1 MKGGVIQ
8 NDRQKIKNLRRNS
21 LLTTFGESYARALHT
36 CVRDPD
42 PTRRPRL
49 TRRRPGCS
57 LLAMNAALDLAAA
70 VRFAYQTD
78 KPLTE
83 HARFVLIALAFLE
96 FIEDDD
102 AVTYDKLVKTTGLSL
117 ATIYRA
123 VNSLRDREFVL
134 NKRRSILTI
143 NKSIL

>member
-1 MKGGVIQ
+1 MKGGFGHF
-8 NDRQKIKNLRRNS
+8 DRQKIKNLRRTLSS
-21 LLTTFGESYARALHT
+21 LRSERVTRARAH
-36 CVRDPD
+36 VRARPD
-42 PTRRPRL
+42 QTRPPGL
-49 TRRRPGCS
+49 TRRQPGCS
-57 LLAMNAALDLAAA
+57 LGDMNAALDLAAA

-83 HARFVLIALAFLE
+83 HARFTLIALAFLE

>member
-1 MKGGVIQ
+1 
-8 NDRQKIKNLRRNS
+8 
-21 LLTTFGESYARALHT
+21 
-36 CVRDPD
+36 
-42 PTRRPRL
+42 
-49 TRRRPGCS
+49 
-57 LLAMNAALDLAAA
+57 MNAALDLAAA

-78 KPLTE
+78 ESLTE

-134 NKRRSILTI
+134 NKRRSILTL

>member
-1 MKGGVIQ
+1 
-8 NDRQKIKNLRRNS
+8 
-21 LLTTFGESYARALHT
+21 
-36 CVRDPD
+36 
-42 PTRRPRL
+42 
-49 TRRRPGCS
+49 
-57 LLAMNAALDLAAA
+57 MNAVLDLASA
-70 VRFAYQTD
+70 VRFAYQTH

-96 FIEDDD
+96 TIEEEE

-123 VNSLRDREFVL
+123 VNSLRDHGIVT

-143 NKSIL
+143 NPNVL

>member
-8 NDRQKIKNLRRNS
+8 NDRQKIKNLRRTLS
-21 LLTTFGESYARALHT
+21 HYVRRELRARVHT

-70 VRFAYQTD
+70 VGSAYQTD

>member
-1 MKGGVIQ
+1 
-8 NDRQKIKNLRRNS
+8 
-21 LLTTFGESYARALHT
+21 
-36 CVRDPD
+36 
-42 PTRRPRL
+42 
-49 TRRRPGCS
+49 
-57 LLAMNAALDLAAA
+57 MNATLDLAAA
-70 VRFAYQTD
+70 VRFAYQMD
-78 KPLTE
+78 KSLTE

-96 FIEDDD
+96 FVEEDD

-123 VNSLRDREFVL
+123 VNSLRDRGFVL

>member
-1 MKGGVIQ
+1 M
-8 NDRQKIKNLRRNS
+8 D
-21 LLTTFGESYARALHT
+21 
-36 CVRDPD
+36 
-42 PTRRPRL
+42 
-49 TRRRPGCS
+49 
-57 LLAMNAALDLAAA
+57 MNAVLDLAAA

-83 HARFVLIALAFLE
+83 HARFTLIALAFLE

-102 AVTYDKLVKTTGLSL
+102 AVTYKKLVKTTGLSL

-123 VNSLRDREFVL
+123 VNSLRDNELIL
-134 NKRRSILTI
+134 NKRRSTLTI

>member
-1 MKGGVIQ
+1 
-8 NDRQKIKNLRRNS
+8 
-21 LLTTFGESYARALHT
+21 
-36 CVRDPD
+36 
-42 PTRRPRL
+42 
-49 TRRRPGCS
+49 
-57 LLAMNAALDLAAA
+57 MNAALDLAAA

-83 HARFVLIALAFLE
+83 HARFVLIALAFME
-96 FIEDDD
+96 FIEEDD